1 MIARYDLNAGT
12 IQGDFLHHQLLSR
25 RLGRFLGKSCHLHD
39 GSIICVGCHEKFAA
53 TVQSLGTSYV
63 PVLSSFDQL
72 SRLSDGLK
80 VAQTLEHS
88 RLLII

>member
-1 MIARYDLNAGT
+1 MLGQYKEISCT
-12 IQGDFLHHQLLSR
+12 INCCPEE
-25 RLGRFLGKSCHLHD
+25 LGCFLGKSCHLHD
-39 GSIICVGCHEKFAA
+39 GSIICVGCHEKFA
-53 TVQSLGTSYV
+53 VGTSYV

-88 RLLII
+88 RLLIT